1 MKPGQSLYSIIQ
13 FRPDV
18 ARAEG
23 VNVGVVVT
31 CPSTNA
37 VRAMFSSNNVAV
49 KKRFRAQLFD
59 DARLASAKR
68 ALKNRLECMEPTDVA
83 LRAFI
88 AQEAGAL
95 VLLEPRPIVITDLD
109 ADLAALFGE
118 LVGELQPNRR
128 ERRPAAPHLESDFA
142 LLEMR
147 GVRIDR
153 NVIIPPFPG
162 IPTELH
168 FPFAFRNGVR
178 NLIKPQGFALDTDEA
193 FKEAKEL
200 AADGQLLA
208 KHPDPADRQD
218 RKLIVVGALKNRDLV
233 PGMKRL
239 FADFD
244 TRLFVD
250 NEVQDL
256 LDEIKKTAHRR

>member
-13 FRPDV
+13 FRPDE

-23 VNVGVVVT
+23 VNVGVVVA
-31 CPSTNA
+31 CPSGNV
-37 VRAMFSSNNVAV
+37 VRAAFSANNEAV
-49 KKRFRAQLFD
+49 KKRFGARAFD
-59 DARLASAKR
+59 DGRLTSAKR
-68 ALKNRLECMEPTDVA
+68 ALKNRLELTEPAEAA

-118 LVGELQPNRR
+118 LVGEVQPSRR
-128 ERRPAAPHLESDFA
+128 QRRPAAPNLEKDFNT
-142 LLEMR
+142 LELA
-147 GVRIDR
+147 GVPIDR
-153 NVIIPPFPG
+153 DVRVPLPG
-162 IPTELH
+162 IPTELD

-208 KHPDPADRQD
+208 KHPDPADQQGR
-218 RKLIVVGALKNRDLV
+218 RLIVVGAVKNLDLV
-233 PGMKRL
+233 PGMKSL

-244 TRLFVD
+244 SQLFV
-250 NEVQDL
+250 EA
-256 LDEIKKTAHRR
+256 EIPELFELIRRTAHR